1 MWCGG
6 RSSEDRVFIRALLSL
21 DIKICHRGRESTHQ
35 FLSSLKVGL
44 MGRVFPVPMAAP
56 GTSSGFKSAR
66 PLIYLQPVKS
76 TLPFQILSLSILG
89 GQDVGLPLCYLN
101 LLELLVRDA

>member
-1 MWCGG
+1 MCRG
-6 RSSEDRVFIRALLSL
+6 RSSEDRMLIRALLSL
-21 DIKICHRGRESTHQ
+21 DIKICHRGRVHTPISALPQSGANGE
-35 FLSSLKVGL
+35 GL
-44 MGRVFPVPMAAP
+44 PSACGCTWDQLRVQEYKASHLFTAC
-56 GTSSGFKSAR
+56 
-66 PLIYLQPVKS
+66 KS